1 MNLINKKF
9 ETIEDLNSK
18 ISEEILSVIEVNK
31 RSRFILS
38 GGNSPRHLFKI
49 ISQNKKN
56 FNEATFLMSDE
67 RIVNIDDQ
75 NSNEGEFIRL
85 SNIPKDNLISLHD
98 KWITKKLKNIIS
110 YEIAVLGMGEDGHF
124 ASIFPDCIN
133 TSKALNSQNNIILF
147 EDEHLNFS
155 RITLS
160 LNEILKSKKIIL
172 IASSKNK
179 KYVLEQQNG
188 LPIHDLLKKS
198 SKKLS
203 IFSCD

>member
-18 ISEEILSVIEVNK
+18 IFEEILSVIEVNK

-110 YEIAVLGMGEDGHF
+110 YEIAILGMGEDGHF

-179 KYVLEQQNG
+179 QYVLEQQNG

-198 SKKLS
+198 SKRLS

>member
-18 ISEEILSVIEVNK
+18 IFEEILSVIEVNK

-56 FNEATFLMSDE
+56 FKEATFLMSDE

-110 YEIAVLGMGEDGHF
+110 YEIAILGMGEDGHF

-179 KYVLEQQNG
+179 QYVLEQQNG

-198 SKKLS
+198 SKRLS

>member
-18 ISEEILSVIEVNK
+18 IFEEILSVIEVNK

-179 KYVLEQQNG
+179 QYVLEQQNG

-198 SKKLS
+198 SKRLS

>member
-1 MNLINKKF
+1 MNLINRKF

-18 ISEEILSVIEVNK
+18 IFEEIQSVIEVNK
-31 RSRFILS
+31 RSHFILS

-56 FNEATFLMSDE
+56 FKEATFLMSDE

-98 KWITKKLKNIIS
+98 KWITNKLKNIIS
-110 YEIAVLGMGEDGHF
+110 YEIAILGMGEDGHF
-124 ASIFPDCIN
+124 ASIFPDCTN
-133 TSKALNSQNNIILF
+133 TSKALNSQNNIVLF

-172 IASSKNK
+172 IASSKIK
-179 KYVLEQQNG
+179 QSVLKQQNG
-188 LPIHDLLKKS
+188 LPIHDLLKRS

>member
-18 ISEEILSVIEVNK
+18 IFEEILSVIEVNK

-179 KYVLEQQNG
+179 QYVLEQQNG

>member
-1 MNLINKKF
+1 MNLINRKF

-18 ISEEILSVIEVNK
+18 IFEEIQSVIEVNK
-31 RSRFILS
+31 RSHFILS

-56 FNEATFLMSDE
+56 FKEATFLMSDE
-67 RIVNIDDQ
+67 RIVNRDDQ

-98 KWITKKLKNIIS
+98 KWITNKLKNIIS
-110 YEIAVLGMGEDGHF
+110 YEIAILGMGEDGHF
-124 ASIFPDCIN
+124 ASIFPDCTN
-133 TSKALNSQNNIILF
+133 TSKALNSQNNIVLF

-172 IASSKNK
+172 IASSKIK
-179 KYVLEQQNG
+179 QSVLKQQNG
-188 LPIHDLLKKS
+188 LPIHDLFKRS

>member
-1 MNLINKKF
+1 MNLINRKF

-18 ISEEILSVIEVNK
+18 IFEEIQSVIEVNK
-31 RSRFILS
+31 RSHFILS
-38 GGNSPRHLFKI
+38 GGNSPRYLFKI

-56 FNEATFLMSDE
+56 FKEATFLMSDE

-98 KWITKKLKNIIS
+98 KWITNKLKNIIS
-110 YEIAVLGMGEDGHF
+110 YEIAILGMGEDGHF
-124 ASIFPDCIN
+124 ASIFPDCTN
-133 TSKALNSQNNIILF
+133 TSKALNSQNNIVLF

-172 IASSKNK
+172 IASSKIK
-179 KYVLEQQNG
+179 QSVLKQQNG
-188 LPIHDLLKKS
+188 LPIHDLLKRS

>member
-18 ISEEILSVIEVNK
+18 IFEEILSVIEVNK

-38 GGNSPRHLFKI
+38 GGNSPRRLFKI
-49 ISQNKKN
+49 ISQNNKN
-56 FNEATFLMSDE
+56 FKEATFLMSDE

-110 YEIAVLGMGEDGHF
+110 YEIAILGMGEDGHF
-124 ASIFPDCIN
+124 ASIFPDCTN
-133 TSKALNSQNNIILF
+133 TSKALNSQNNIVLF

-172 IASSKNK
+172 IASSKIK
-179 KYVLEQQNG
+179 QSVLKQQNG
-188 LPIHDLLKKS
+188 LPIHDLLKRS
-198 SKKLS
+198 SNRLS

>member
-18 ISEEILSVIEVNK
+18 IFEEILSVIEVNK

-179 KYVLEQQNG
+179 
-188 LPIHDLLKKS
+188 
-198 SKKLS
+198 
-203 IFSCD
+203 

>member
-1 MNLINKKF
+1 MNLINRKF

-18 ISEEILSVIEVNK
+18 IFEEIQSVIEVNK
-31 RSRFILS
+31 RSHFILS

-56 FNEATFLMSDE
+56 FKEATFLMSDE
-67 RIVNIDDQ
+67 RIVNRDDQ

-98 KWITKKLKNIIS
+98 KWITNKLKNIIS
-110 YEIAVLGMGEDGHF
+110 YEIAILGMGEDGHF
-124 ASIFPDCIN
+124 ASIFPDCTN
-133 TSKALNSQNNIILF
+133 TSKALNSQNNIVLF

-172 IASSKNK
+172 IASSKIK
-179 KYVLEQQNG
+179 QSVLKQQNG
-188 LPIHDLLKKS
+188 LPIHDLLKRS

>member
-1 MNLINKKF
+1 MNLINRKF

-18 ISEEILSVIEVNK
+18 IFEEIQSVIEVNK
-31 RSRFILS
+31 RSHFILS
-38 GGNSPRHLFKI
+38 GGNSPRYLFKI

-56 FNEATFLMSDE
+56 FKEATFLMSDE

-98 KWITKKLKNIIS
+98 KWITNKLKNIIS
-110 YEIAVLGMGEDGHF
+110 YEIAILGMGEDGHF
-124 ASIFPDCIN
+124 ASIFPDCTN
-133 TSKALNSQNNIILF
+133 TSKALNSQNNIVLF

-172 IASSKNK
+172 IASSKIK
-179 KYVLEQQNG
+179 QSVLKQQNG
-188 LPIHDLLKKS
+188 LPIHDLLKRS
-198 SKKLS
+198 SNRLS

>member
-1 MNLINKKF
+1 VNLINRKF

-18 ISEEILSVIEVNK
+18 IFEEIQSVIEVNK
-31 RSRFILS
+31 RSHFILS

-56 FNEATFLMSDE
+56 FKEATFLMSDE

-110 YEIAVLGMGEDGHF
+110 YEIAILGMGEDGHF
-124 ASIFPDCIN
+124 ASIFPDCTN
-133 TSKALNSQNNIILF
+133 TSKALNSQNNIVLF

-172 IASSKNK
+172 IASSKIK
-179 KYVLEQQNG
+179 QSVLKQQNG
-188 LPIHDLLKKS
+188 LPIHDLLKRS
-198 SKKLS
+198 SNRLS

>member
-1 MNLINKKF
+1 VNLINRKF

-18 ISEEILSVIEVNK
+18 IFEEIQSVIEVNK
-31 RSRFILS
+31 RSHFILS
-38 GGNSPRHLFKI
+38 GGNSPRYLFKI

-56 FNEATFLMSDE
+56 FKEATFLMSDE

-98 KWITKKLKNIIS
+98 KWITNKLKNIIS
-110 YEIAVLGMGEDGHF
+110 YEIAILGMGEDGHF
-124 ASIFPDCIN
+124 ASIFPDCTN
-133 TSKALNSQNNIILF
+133 TSKALNSQNNIVLF

-172 IASSKNK
+172 IASSKIK
-179 KYVLEQQNG
+179 QSVLKQQNG
-188 LPIHDLLKKS
+188 LPIHDLLKRS

>member
-1 MNLINKKF
+1 MNLINRKF

-18 ISEEILSVIEVNK
+18 IFEEIQSVIEVNK
-31 RSRFILS
+31 RSHFILS

-56 FNEATFLMSDE
+56 FKEATFLMSDE

-110 YEIAVLGMGEDGHF
+110 YEIAILGMGEDGHF
-124 ASIFPDCIN
+124 ASIFPDCTN
-133 TSKALNSQNNIILF
+133 TSKALNSQNNIVLF

-172 IASSKNK
+172 IASSKIK
-179 KYVLEQQNG
+179 QSVLKQQNG
-188 LPIHDLLKKS
+188 LPIHDLLKRS
-198 SKKLS
+198 SNRLS

>member
-1 MNLINKKF
+1 MNLINRKF

-18 ISEEILSVIEVNK
+18 IFEEIQSVIEVNK
-31 RSRFILS
+31 RSHFILS
-38 GGNSPRHLFKI
+38 GGNSPRYLFKI

-56 FNEATFLMSDE
+56 FKEATFLMSDE

-110 YEIAVLGMGEDGHF
+110 YEIAILGMGEDGHF
-124 ASIFPDCIN
+124 ASIFPDCTN
-133 TSKALNSQNNIILF
+133 TSKALNSQNNIVLF

-172 IASSKNK
+172 IASSKIK
-179 KYVLEQQNG
+179 QSVLKQQNG
-188 LPIHDLLKKS
+188 LPIHDLLKRS
-198 SKKLS
+198 SNRLS